1 VPITQ
6 LAQGHARCG
15 PPRKVSERAAF
26 KGSGALKLVAVK
38 GPFTDSSTYK
48 LAYLFLCCGCTQ
60 FGSLFHARMFAALQ
74 LDTVG
79 PPDLA
84 ATFKTLQLLV
94 RIYGAQELPTLLQLI
109 LTLQVRTLTQQCEP
123 SLWPRF

>member
-1 VPITQ
+1 
-6 LAQGHARCG
+6 
-15 PPRKVSERAAF
+15 
-26 KGSGALKLVAVK
+26 
-38 GPFTDSSTYK
+38 
-48 LAYLFLCCGCTQ
+48 
-60 FGSLFHARMFAALQ
+60 MFAALQ

-109 LTLQVRTLTQQCEP
+109 LTLQVQPSTQ
-123 SLWPRF
+123 